1 MRDLVAHILSSS
13 LQNMFQAQSD
23 LSLFVPQETQEREPN
38 LSFHL
43 ATELRRYLPWLSCD
57 FDVTKGR
64 HDNQRPDI
72 VFHKRASNGLNFL
85 VVEVKRSTNPEGV
98 QHDLNKIRNHWF
110 AGTLQYDFGG
120 SVLIDVTAR
129 DFEIRLLARGF
140 PEDLTPI
147 TQATLPQPLS
157 PPKFNRVRR
166 TTLVNLAQRTAT
178 AAAANR
184 TADAAVLKRQLADT
198 VRALYAPAN

>member
-1 MRDLVAHILSSS
+1 MRNLIAHILSSS
-13 LQNMFQAQSD
+13 LQNMFQAQPD

-43 ATELRRYLPWLSCD
+43 ANELWKYLFWLNCD
-57 FDVTKGR
+57 FDVTKGG
-64 HDNQRPDI
+64 HYNQRPDI
-72 VFHKRASNGLNFL
+72 VFHRRGSNALNFL
-85 VVEVKRSTNPEGV
+85 VVEVKRPTNPDGV
-98 QHDLNKIRNHWF
+98 QHDLSKIRNHWF
-110 AGTLQYDFGG
+110 EGTLQYDFGA

-129 DFEIRLLARGF
+129 DFEIRLLARVC

-166 TTLVNLAQRTAT
+166 TRLVNLAQRTAT

-184 TADAAVLKRQLADT
+184 PADAVVLKRRLADS